1 MLPTKKLEDDKI
13 ACRNLYSAR
22 APERD
27 TCIDAAEQ
35 KPNSTGQGID
45 LYRITPPAPCF
56 FIVKLNAYI

>member
-45 LYRITPPAPCF
+45 LYRIAPPPRVF
-56 FIVKLNAYI
+56 SL